1 MNKSVIIVDDH
12 NLFGQSL
19 KGLIQSF
26 PHFEVLEVFKNG
38 QELVDYLT
46 SGKVLP
52 NIILLDIR
60 MPVMN
65 GFETMEW
72 LRSNLPDQ
80 KVLALT
86 MEHEE
91 ETIIKMVKAGCRGY
105 LLKDIEPDEFLFA
118 LNCVNDSGFYLN
130 EESSIANSCSEGKDK
145 QVDKLSQR
153 ELEFLHLACSELTY
167 KQVADEMNL
176 SPKTIDGYRESLF
189 NKLRVHSRVGL
200 VLYAVKNK
208 MVMI

>member
-1 MNKSVIIVDDH
+1 MSISVIIVDDH

-19 KGLIQSF
+19 KGLIGSF
-26 PHFEVLEVFKNG
+26 PNFKVLEVLKNG
-38 QELVDYLT
+38 QELVDYL
-46 SGKVLP
+46 SNDRLLP
-52 NIILLDIR
+52 DIILLDVR

-72 LRSNLPDQ
+72 LRKNRPDQ

-86 MEHEE
+86 MEDDE
-91 ETIIKMVKAGCRGY
+91 ETIIKMIKAGCRGY
-105 LLKDIEPDEFLFA
+105 LIKDIEPDEFLFA

-130 EESSIANSCSEGKDK
+130 EESSIASSCTSEKDK
-145 QVDKLSQR
+145 PENKLSQR
-153 ELEFLHLACSELTY
+153 EVEFLHLACSELTY

>member
-19 KGLIQSF
+19 KGLIGSF
-26 PHFEVLEVFKNG
+26 PDYEVLEVFRNG
-38 QELVDYLT
+38 QELVDYL
-46 SGKVLP
+46 SADKLLP
-52 NIILLDIR
+52 NIILLDVR

-72 LRSNLPDQ
+72 VKKNHPGL

-91 ETIIKMVKAGCRGY
+91 ETIIKMIKAGCRGY

-118 LNCVNDSGFYLN
+118 LNCVNESGFYLN
-130 EESSIANSCSEGKDK
+130 EESAVASCSKEIDNKGE
-145 QVDKLSQR
+145 KLSQR
-153 ELEFLHLACSELTY
+153 EAEFLNLACSELTY

-189 NKLRVHSRVGL
+189 NKLRVRSRVGL

-208 MVMI
+208 IVEV

>member
-1 MNKSVIIVDDH
+1 MKSVIIVDDH

-19 KGLIQSF
+19 KGLIKSF
-26 PHFEVLEVFKNG
+26 PDFEVLEVLKNG
-38 QELVDYLT
+38 QELVDYFKA
-46 SGKVLP
+46 GKALP
-52 NIILLDIR
+52 DILLLDIR

-72 LRSNLPDQ
+72 IRQNHPDQ

-86 MEHEE
+86 MEEDE
-91 ETIIKMVKAGCRGY
+91 ETIIKMIKAGCRGY

-118 LNCVNDSGFYLN
+118 LNCVMESGFYLN
-130 EESSIANSCSEGKDK
+130 EESSMVSCSANKDK
-145 QVDKLSQR
+145 AADQLSQR
-153 ELEFLHLACSELTY
+153 EREFLNLACSELTY
-167 KQVADEMNL
+167 KQVADVMNL

-189 NKLRVHSRVGL
+189 NKLQVRSRVGL

-208 MVMI
+208 MVKV

>member
-19 KGLIQSF
+19 KGLISSF
-26 PHFEVLEVFKNG
+26 QDYKVLEVFKNG
-38 QELVDYLT
+38 QELVEYFSLE
-46 SGKVLP
+46 KPLP
-52 NIILLDIR
+52 DIILLDVR

-72 LRSNLPDQ
+72 VKKNHPDQ

-91 ETIIKMVKAGCRGY
+91 ETIIKMIKAGCRGY

-118 LNCVNDSGFYLN
+118 LNCVYESGFYLN
-130 EESSIANSCSEGKDK
+130 EESSVASCSSEKDK
-145 QVDKLSQR
+145 TGNKLSDR
-153 ELEFLHLACSELTY
+153 EVEFLNLACSELTY
-167 KQVADEMNL
+167 KQVADQMNL

-189 NKLRVHSRVGL
+189 NKLRVRSRVGL

-208 MVMI
+208 MVRV

>member
-19 KGLIQSF
+19 KGLIESF
-26 PHFEVLEVFKNG
+26 QDYEVLEVFKNG
-38 QELVDYLT
+38 QELVDYLA
-46 SGKVLP
+46 SGKIQP
-52 NIILLDIR
+52 DIILLDVR

-65 GFETMEW
+65 GFETMDW
-72 LRSNLPDQ
+72 LRKNMPEQ

-86 MEHEE
+86 MEHDE

-118 LNCVNDSGFYLN
+118 LNCVNESGFYIN
-130 EESSIANSCSEGKDK
+130 EESTIATCSSEKDK
-145 QVDKLSQR
+145 LAEKLSQR
-153 ELEFLHLACSELTY
+153 EVEFLNLACSELTY

-176 SPKTIDGYRESLF
+176 SPKTIDGYRENLF
-189 NKLRVHSRVGL
+189 NKLRVRSRVGL

-208 MVMI
+208 MVQV